1 MKLSRLL
8 ESIEIIAKQNA
19 DKEIDIKKLAY
30 HSTEVEAG
38 TLFVCIQGFQT
49 DGHDY
54 AELAVTNGASALV
67 VERFLP
73 ELPVPQVLVSDSR
86 KALAVLSDCFYGHPS
101 QSMGVFGVTGT
112 NGKTTITY
120 MTDAVF
126 RAHELNTGMIGTI
139 MVKYNSKKEPSVLTT
154 PESLDLQRYLAE
166 MREKHVSHVSMEVSS
181 IALDLKRTEKVRF
194 DVLAFTNI
202 HRDHI
207 DLHGSFEAYYNAKAS
222 FIRRAPKES
231 VAILDIDEPLLD
243 KLTGETDAQVVSFGA
258 ENTSG
263 IFSVSDIDL
272 SEGIPS
278 FTVSQSRPIQ
288 TLSGETLHLDPFRID
303 LSVPGHYSISNA
315 MTAIITGLVNDIPLS
330 VVKDGIENFKGVER
344 RFQIIYKDEFMI
356 IDDLFLNEDNID
368 AGMKAL
374 KNLDYNKIHFVHAI
388 RGSRGV
394 EVNRENAERMAD
406 WFPQVGITKVTLT
419 ASRSH
424 AGKLDTVTEEE
435 TAVFMK
441 VMKDRGIAVA
451 FHPELQDALSA
462 SLDRV
467 EPGDILLITGAHG
480 MDYGAKITLELLLE
494 TRPDVNEEA
503 IREVLNNRMVGVKD
517 LKVADVS

>member
-1 MKLSRLL
+1 M
-8 ESIEIIAKQNA
+8 
-19 DKEIDIKKLAY
+19 
-30 HSTEVEAG
+30 
-38 TLFVCIQGFQT
+38 QGFQT

-54 AELAVTNGASALV
+54 ADLAVTNGASALV
-67 VERFLP
+67 VEKFLP
-73 ELPVPQVLVSDSR
+73 ELSVPQVLVADSR
-86 KALAVLSDCFYGHPS
+86 TALAVLSDCFYGHPS
-101 QSMGVFGVTGT
+101 QSMRVFGVTGT

-263 IFSVSDIDL
+263 SFSVSDIDL

-278 FTVSQSRPIQ
+278 FTVSQSRPIH
-288 TLSGETLHLDPFRID
+288 TLSGETLIWI
-303 LSVPGHYSISNA
+303 LS
-315 MTAIITGLVNDIPLS
+315 
-330 VVKDGIENFKGVER
+330 E
-344 RFQIIYKDEFMI
+344 
-356 IDDLFLNEDNID
+356 
-368 AGMKAL
+368 
-374 KNLDYNKIHFVHAI
+374 
-388 RGSRGV
+388 
-394 EVNRENAERMAD
+394 
-406 WFPQVGITKVTLT
+406 
-419 ASRSH
+419 
-424 AGKLDTVTEEE
+424 
-435 TAVFMK
+435 
-441 VMKDRGIAVA
+441 
-451 FHPELQDALSA
+451 
-462 SLDRV
+462 
-467 EPGDILLITGAHG
+467 
-480 MDYGAKITLELLLE
+480 
-494 TRPDVNEEA
+494 
-503 IREVLNNRMVGVKD
+503 
-517 LKVADVS
+517 